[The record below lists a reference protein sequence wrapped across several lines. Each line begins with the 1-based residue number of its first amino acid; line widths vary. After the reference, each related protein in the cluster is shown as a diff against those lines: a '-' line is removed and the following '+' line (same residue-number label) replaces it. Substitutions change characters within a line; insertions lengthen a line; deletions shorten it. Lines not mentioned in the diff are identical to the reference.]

1 MKNIEMLRR
10 TVSLDL
16 DLEHVNNHTK
26 NALCNLGPILTKDVV
41 TRIARAQKGK
51 EEIVGPHTTVSEQKD
66 FMAIEET
73 QQRCVQQGHVCADR
87 KWCKLGRF
95 SDLPKNNC

>member
-16 DLEHVNNHTK
+16 DLEHENNHTK

-41 TRIARAQKGK
+41 TRIARAQKVTKKLLG
-51 EEIVGPHTTVSEQKD
+51 HTQLSVNRKISWLLRRPNKDVFSKDMYVQIENGVS
-66 FMAIEET
+66 
-73 QQRCVQQGHVCADR
+73 
-87 KWCKLGRF
+87 
-95 SDLPKNNC
+95 